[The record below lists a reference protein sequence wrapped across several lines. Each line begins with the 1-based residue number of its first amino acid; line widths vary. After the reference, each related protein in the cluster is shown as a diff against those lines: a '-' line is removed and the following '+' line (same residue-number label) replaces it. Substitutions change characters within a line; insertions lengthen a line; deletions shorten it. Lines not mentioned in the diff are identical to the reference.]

1 MSKYNVDKTY
11 FEKVDT
17 EHKAY
22 FLGYLYADGYV
33 CDSTVQLQLHNK
45 DIEILEYL
53 NKEIS
58 PNTNM
63 ISPIAKNMARVNIYS
78 VKLSKDIQNLG
89 CVKNKTFLLKFP
101 NIEEKFINHFIRGY
115 FDGDG
120 CITFNKNSSEFSI
133 LGTESFCVSCK
144 EVFLKYID
152 DTMTISIS
160 LHGKNKNIHRI
171 RVCSKASII
180 KILNWLYEDSNI
192 SLSRKL
198 NKFKEFIEFNNRV
211 KRVNQYC

>member
-1 MSKYNVDKTY
+1 MIKHNIDKTY

-33 CDSTVQLQLHNK
+33 CDKLIQLQLHNK

-53 NKEIS
+53 NKELS

-63 ISPIAKNMARVNIYS
+63 VLPIKNNGVRVNICS

-89 CVKNKTFLLKFP
+89 CVKNKTFRLNFP
-101 NIEEKFINHFIRGY
+101 TIEENFISHFIRGC

-120 CITFNKNSSEFSI
+120 CITFNKNSSEFSL
-133 LGTESFCVSCK
+133 LGTESFCISCK
-144 EVFLKYID
+144 EIFLKYID
-152 DTMTISIS
+152 NTITISIS
-160 LHGKNKNIHRI
+160 LHGKNKNIHRL
-171 RVCSKASII
+171 RVCNQSSII
-180 KILNWLYEDSNI
+180 KILDWLYEDSHI

-198 NKFKEFIEFNNRV
+198 NKFKDFIVFTNRV

>member
-1 MSKYNVDKTY
+1 
-11 FEKVDT
+11 
-17 EHKAY
+17 
-22 FLGYLYADGYV
+22 
-33 CDSTVQLQLHNK
+33 
-45 DIEILEYL
+45 
-53 NKEIS
+53 
-58 PNTNM
+58 M
-63 ISPIAKNMARVNIYS
+63 ISHIANNMARVNIYS

-160 LHGKNKNIHRI
+160 VHGKNKNIHRI